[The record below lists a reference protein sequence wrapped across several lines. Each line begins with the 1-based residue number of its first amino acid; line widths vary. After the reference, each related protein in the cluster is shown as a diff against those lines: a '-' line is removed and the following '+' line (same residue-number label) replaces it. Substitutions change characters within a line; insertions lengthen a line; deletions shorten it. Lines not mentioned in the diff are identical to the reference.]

1 MTLEELREDLDI
13 VLMFIRESTLTG
25 AEFESIESYFPNLE
39 NVELL
44 QEYQALFFVLSK
56 RGGEGNSI
64 RKLKYYFYIKLEDEA
79 VLNLET
85 DYNNVIIGAV
95 LD

>member
-1 MTLEELREDLDI
+1 MTLEELQEELDI
-13 VLMFIRESTLTG
+13 ILMFINESTLTG
-25 AEFESIESYFPNLE
+25 AEFESIESFFPNIE
-39 NVELL
+39 NIELL
-44 QEYQALFFVLSK
+44 QEYKALFSVLSK

-64 RKLKYYFYIKLEDEA
+64 RKLQYYFYIKLEDEA